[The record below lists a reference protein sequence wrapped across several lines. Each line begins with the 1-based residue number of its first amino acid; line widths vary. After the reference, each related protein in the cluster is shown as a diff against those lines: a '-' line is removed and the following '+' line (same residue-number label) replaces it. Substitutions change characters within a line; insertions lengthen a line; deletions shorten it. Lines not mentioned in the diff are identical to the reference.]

1 MFDELKRLRKLC
13 LQMAHAGKD
22 GNLQSVFSSLEILW
36 TLYNRVMNWSPLK
49 AKSPARDY
57 FFISKGQATMGQ
69 FAVLAETGLFSREEL
84 MTFCKFDSRFSMQA
98 DRTKFPEGGIE
109 NSAGSLGHG
118 FPMAV
123 GAAMAH
129 KIRGNK
135 NRVFVLAGDG
145 EMNEGTMWESA
156 MLAAS
161 KHLQNLCLIIDD
173 NHSIQKMLDVGDLD
187 LKMQAF
193 GFATAK
199 CNGHDIDDIATTLE
213 KLFVAAEL
221 KQSPACLIAQT
232 VRGYGCETLM
242 QDPSWFHRYPKEE
255 ELHALMREVDSFCE
269 NK

>member
-1 MFDELKRLRKLC
+1 MTDKLKELRKTC

-36 TLYNRVMNWSPLK
+36 TLYNRVMNWSPK
-49 AKSPARDY
+49 TARSPERDY
-57 FFISKGQATMGQ
+57 FFVSKGQATPGQ
-69 FAVLAETGLFSREEL
+69 FAVLSDAGLFSREEL
-84 MTFCKFDSRFSMQA
+84 MTFCKPDSRFSMQA

-123 GAAMAH
+123 GAALAH

-145 EMNEGTMWESA
+145 ELNEGTMWE
-156 MLAAS
+156 AAIFAAA

-173 NHSIQKMLDVGDLD
+173 NRSIQKMLDIGELD
-187 LKMQAF
+187 LKMRAF
-193 GFATAK
+193 GFVTAK
-199 CNGHDIDDIATTLE
+199 CNGHDIEELAATLE
-213 KLFVAAEL
+213 KLFAEAES
-221 KQSPACLIAQT
+221 KESPACLIAGT
-232 VRGYGCETLM
+232 VRGYGSETLM
-242 QDPSWFHRYPKEE
+242 NDPSWFHRSPSAE
-255 ELHALMREVDSFCE
+255 ELEILMREVDLFCE